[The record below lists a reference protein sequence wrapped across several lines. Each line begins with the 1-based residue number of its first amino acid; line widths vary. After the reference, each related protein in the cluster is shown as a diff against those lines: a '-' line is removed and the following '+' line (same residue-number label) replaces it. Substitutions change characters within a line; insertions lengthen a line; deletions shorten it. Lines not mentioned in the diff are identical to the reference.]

1 MSMGIRFTLIG
12 VIAAATLL
20 AQGPGGRAGGFRG
33 GPGGPGGP
41 FGIGLGLGR
50 TPVTGAPYSAVRTS
64 DSVRSLAGGNQ
75 IEHQDQSKVY
85 RSSQGQ
91 VRVEETFTPPAG
103 AANQN
108 PRTAITIFDPVAG
121 NITRLDPQTKTAFQM
136 QLKTPNGSQTGQAH
150 PPHDNSN
157 RANVQTTDLGSQI
170 VNGVNA
176 TGVRTTL
183 TIAAGAIGNTQPI
196 QVVREV
202 WTSTDLKVP
211 VLVKTTDPR
220 SGNSTSQLTNIVRAE
235 PDATLFQVPSDYTIK
250 TGGPG
255 HGGPGPQGWR
265 GRQ

>member
-1 MSMGIRFTLIG
+1 MPMGIKFILIG
-12 VIAAATLL
+12 VLAAATLA
-20 AQGPGGRAGGFRG
+20 AQGPGGRSGGFRG
-33 GPGGPGGP
+33 GPGGP
-41 FGIGLGLGR
+41 FGMMGLGIGR
-50 TPVTGAPYSAVRTS
+50 TPVTGAPYSGVHTT

-91 VRVEETFTPPAG
+91 VRVEQTFTPPTG
-103 AANQN
+103 AANQS
-108 PRTAITIFDPVAG
+108 PRTEITIFDPVAG

-136 QLKTPNGSQTGQAH
+136 QLQTPSGSQMGNAH
-150 PPHDNSN
+150 PHNNSN
-157 RANVQTTDLGSQI
+157 GANVQTTDLGSQI

-183 TIAAGAIGNTQPI
+183 TIAAGAVGNTQPI

-211 VLVKTTDPR
+211 VLVKVTDPR

-235 PDATLFQVPSDYTIK
+235 PDASLFQVPSDYTIK
-250 TGGPG
+250 TGGAG
-255 HGGPGPQGWR
+255 HRGPQAWR
-265 GRQ
+265 GNR

>member
-1 MSMGIRFTLIG
+1 MAMGIKFTLIG
-12 VIAAATLL
+12 VLAAATLA

-41 FGIGLGLGR
+41 FGMMGLGIGR
-50 TPVTGAPYSAVRTS
+50 TPVTGAPYSAVRTT

-91 VRVEETFTPPAG
+91 VRVEQTFTPPAG
-103 AANQN
+103 AANQS

-136 QLKTPNGSQTGQAH
+136 QLKTPNGSQSGDAH
-150 PPHDNSN
+150 PHNNSN
-157 RANVQTTDLGSQI
+157 QANVQTTDLGSQI

-211 VLVKTTDPR
+211 VLVKVTDPR
-220 SGNSTSQLTNIVRAE
+220 SGNSTSQLTSIVRAE
-235 PDATLFQVPSDYTIK
+235 PDASLFQVPSDYTIK
-250 TGGPG
+250 TGG
-255 HGGPGPQGWR
+255 GGGRGPQSWR
-265 GRQ
+265 GNR